1 METKIEKLENN
12 MVKVDIEIDADTA
25 EKEYS
30 KACKRLAQRVNIPGF
45 RKGKAP
51 RAILEKNIGAESIK
65 RDVLDSI
72 LPSAFS
78 KAITEN
84 DLNIITEPYLESY
97 DFELGKPVKV
107 VAKMELKPEVKFEQY
122 KDIEVEVEEYKT
134 ADDAMQK
141 ELDELA
147 EKFTTLNKVEGRES
161 TAKDVVLMDFE
172 GFVDGEAIQGGAAKN
187 YLLDLEHSNFIPGF
201 AEQLVG
207 HKVGEE
213 FTIDVT
219 FPEEYHDEKLN
230 GKPAQ
235 FKIKIN
241 EIKEKVKPEIND
253 ELAKKVGNFK
263 NVDELKADIQKYL
276 ENTEKMENDKRTASK
291 VFEAVLSKMTVN
303 VQDSM
308 IEREKQALVADFK
321 QKVAQSGVTWE
332 EVLKRDG
339 ADKIDEELKAEA
351 LNRIKNSL
359 MMSEIA
365 KLENIQVTAQD
376 LDQKIAE
383 MAALY
388 QTDKDTIF
396 KEIRKNTALIQSLS
410 QQALSQKVTK
420 FLVDNNKIKFIA
432 EAKK

>member
-1 METKIEKLENN
+1 MKTTVEKLENN
-12 MVKVDIEIDADTA
+12 VVKLDIEIDADTA

-72 LPSAFS
+72 LPGVFA
-78 KAITEN
+78 KAISEN
-84 DLNIITEPYLESY
+84 NLNIITEPYLESY
-97 DFELGKPVKV
+97 NFEQGKPVTV
-107 VAKMELKPEVKFEQY
+107 VAKIELKPEVKFEQY
-122 KDIEVEVEEYKT
+122 KGLDVEVEEYKT
-134 ADDAMQK
+134 AKDAMQK

-147 EKFTTLNKVEGRES
+147 EKFTSLEKAEDRES
-161 TAKDVVLMDFE
+161 TDKDVVLMDFE
-172 GFVDGEAIQGGAAKN
+172 GFVDGKPIEGGMAKN

-207 HKVGEE
+207 HKAGEE

-219 FPEEYHDEKLN
+219 FPEQYHEEKLK

-235 FKIKIN
+235 FKIKLV
-241 EIKEKVKPEIND
+241 EIKSKIKPEIND

-263 NVDELKADIQKYL
+263 NLEELKADIQKYL
-276 ENTEKMENDKRTASK
+276 DNAEKIENDKRSANK
-291 VFEAVLSKMTVN
+291 VFDVILSKMSVDI
-303 VQDSM
+303 QDTM
-308 IEREKQALVADFK
+308 IEREKQALISDFK
-321 QKVAQSGVTWE
+321 QKVAHSGVSWE
-332 EVLKRDG
+332 DVLKQDG
-339 ADKIDEELKAEA
+339 AEKIDKELREEAV
-351 LNRIKNSL
+351 NRIKNSL

-365 KLENIQVTAQD
+365 KLENIQITAQD
-376 LDQKIAE
+376 LDQKLSE
-383 MAALY
+383 MADLY
-388 QTDKDTIF
+388 HTNKDAIIN
-396 KEIRKNTALIQSLS
+396 EIRKNASLIQSLS

-420 FLVDNNKIKFIA
+420 FLIDNNNIKFVA